1 MAFFNDFKER
11 VNKAAQSVSNKTKDS
26 MEISRLSGEGRSI
39 NAELEGIYSQIGRT
53 YVESKGEAIESLNA
67 LCARA
72 GELTARLEELEVL
85 KLLLKNQNAC
95 PSCGAVMAKDARFCS
110 NCGEKMPE
118 PPVVEPEPE
127 IEEPA
132 PEEAEAEEA
141 AAEEA
146 EVEPAAED
154 APADAE

>member
-11 VNKAAQSVSNKTKDS
+11 VNKAAQSVTNKTKDS
-26 MEISRLSGEGRSI
+26 VEISRLTSEGRSI
-39 NAELEGIYSQIGRT
+39 SSELEGIYAQVGRT
-53 YVESKGEAIESLNA
+53 YVESNGEAAEALSA

-72 GELTARLEELEVL
+72 GELLTRLEDLERQ
-85 KLLLKNQNAC
+85 KLQLKNQNVC
-95 PSCGAVMAKDARFCS
+95 PACGAVMVKDARFCS

-132 PEEAEAEEA
+132 PEEAEAEETVA
-141 AAEEA
+141 EENSAEETAEEA
-146 EVEPAAED
+146 TT
-154 APADAE
+154 DAE